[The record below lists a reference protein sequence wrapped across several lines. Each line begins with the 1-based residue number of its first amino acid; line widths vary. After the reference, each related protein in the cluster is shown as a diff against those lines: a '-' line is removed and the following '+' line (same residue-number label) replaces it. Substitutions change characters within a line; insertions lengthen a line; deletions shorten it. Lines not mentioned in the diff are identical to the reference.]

1 MGYEMIVLQRI
12 GAAFVAV
19 YRFWL
24 RTYHSLRS
32 KEARGF
38 LVIGTIALPLL
49 ACLYLGVV
57 MERGGRRV
65 GLLSTLTPR
74 PSGTATTIS
83 TSTATNAPTN
93 TPAPTVTLEPTLP
106 LAPTASLGP
115 PTIAPPTAVPAFI
128 PAVGQEVHL
137 VSTADNVLV
146 ATTDAAW
153 DAMYKAIAAND
164 KEGLALLV
172 LSGDVLLVPT
182 KTKVRVIEGAFTSVK
197 VRMLEGAYYGQAG
210 WVATELVGP

>member
-1 MGYEMIVLQRI
+1 MLVLQRI
-12 GAAFVAV
+12 RSAILSV
-19 YRFWL
+19 YHLWL
-24 RTYHSLRS
+24 RAYQRLRS
-32 KEARGF
+32 REAKGF

-49 ACLYLGVV
+49 VCLYLGVV
-57 MERGGRRV
+57 MERGGRQV

-74 PSGTATTIS
+74 PSATATAAPTNTATT
-83 TSTATNAPTN
+83 APTD
-93 TPAPTVTLEPTLP
+93 TPAPTVPTVTSVPTLP
-106 LAPTASLGP
+106 PVPTANPGP
-115 PTIAPPTAVPAFI
+115 PTIVPPTAVPAFI

-172 LSGDVLLVPT
+172 LSGDVLLVPVN
-182 KTKVRVIEGAFTSVK
+182 TKVRVIEGAFTSVK